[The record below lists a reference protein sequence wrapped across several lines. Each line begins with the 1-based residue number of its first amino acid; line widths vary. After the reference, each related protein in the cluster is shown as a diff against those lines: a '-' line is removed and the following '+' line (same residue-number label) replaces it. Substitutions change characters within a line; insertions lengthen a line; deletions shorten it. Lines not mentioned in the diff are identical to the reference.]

1 MASESPSAAFSF
13 RRVKGD
19 ESNWLVGTLAAVA
32 TVALI
37 TGLIYPIKTIASPIS
52 AGILYLLAVL
62 LISSFWG
69 ARLGVFTAVLS
80 GLAFNWFHIPPT
92 GRFTIAKDQDA
103 VAFITFLVVAIVVS
117 AIADRA
123 RRRTLEAEQR
133 RLEADLSAETARLL
147 LGGSSVSE
155 ALPTVT
161 HRLSQVL
168 ELPSAAIELSVV
180 PADERRIAFRLIDGR
195 NQIGTLLLP
204 SGTSGATR
212 ERVET
217 RIVPALETLLAAALH
232 RETLMSEVVESQALR
247 RSDEMKTAL
256 LRTISHDLRSP
267 LTAISTAGDALGS
280 PNLSDDDREQLSAAV
295 TEEAARLSTLVNQL
309 LDLSRLQAGAA
320 EPRRDWCSVEEI
332 VREAIEQLDAPAEKF
347 NVNFDPDTPLV
358 RADAAQLERA
368 FANLL
373 ANSVRHS
380 ADKPVSVQV
389 HAGRERIVVRVSNQ
403 GPGIPSAELPRIF
416 EPFYRGDQ
424 QTGHSGSGLGLAI
437 VKGFVEANDG
447 TVRAESLPGQGATF
461 VVELPI
467 EAMPAASGEPAR
479 SGS

>member
-1 MASESPSAAFSF
+1 MARDSFSAGLMPRDDRSWVAGVFASI
-13 RRVKGD
+13 
-19 ESNWLVGTLAAVA
+19 AA
-32 TVALI
+32 VALI
-37 TGLIYPIKTIASPIS
+37 TGVIYPIKTIGSPIS

-62 LISSFWG
+62 LIASFWG
-69 ARLGVFTAVLS
+69 LRLGVFTAVIS

-92 GRFTIAKDQDA
+92 GQFTIAKDQDG

-147 LGGSSVSE
+147 LGGRSVEE

-161 HRLSQVL
+161 HRLAQVL
-168 ELPSAAIELSVV
+168 ELPSAAIELSVGGG
-180 PADERRIAFRLIDGR
+180 DERRIAFPLRDEVA
-195 NQIGTLLLP
+195 QIGTLLLP
-204 SGTSGATR
+204 VGISSATS

-232 RETLMSEVVESQALR
+232 RERLLAEVVESQAIR

-267 LTAISTAGDALGS
+267 LTAIATAGDALGS
-280 PNLSDDDREQLSAAV
+280 SSLSDEDREQLSAAV
-295 TEEAARLSTLVNQL
+295 TEEAARLSTVVSQL

-320 EPRRDWCSVEEI
+320 EPKRDWFSVEEI
-332 VREAIEQLDAPAEKF
+332 VREAIEQLGAPTGKF
-347 NVNFDPDTPLV
+347 VLSFDPGMPFV

-373 ANSVRHS
+373 ANSLRHS
-380 ADKPVSVQV
+380 VDKPVTVQV
-389 HAGRERIVVRVSNQ
+389 HQSSGRIVVRVSNQ
-403 GPGIPSAELPRIF
+403 GPGIPSAELERIF
-416 EPFYRGDQ
+416 EPFYRGEKKSD
-424 QTGHSGSGLGLAI
+424 HSGSGLGLAI
-437 VKGFVEANDG
+437 VRGFVEANG
-447 TVRAESLPGQGATF
+447 GSVHAESLPGQGATF
-461 VVELPI
+461 VVDLPL
-467 EAMPAASGEPAR
+467 ENTPAATGAPAR
-479 SGS
+479 SAT

>member
-1 MASESPSAAFSF
+1 MAREF
-13 RRVKGD
+13 RTAVTRKRGATD
-19 ESNWLVGTLAAVA
+19 GGGSWLAGLLASVAAVS
-32 TVALI
+32 LI
-37 TGLIYPIKTIASPIS
+37 TGVIYPIKTIAPPIS
-52 AGILYLLAVL
+52 VGILYLLAVL

-69 ARLGVFTAVLS
+69 ARLGVFTAVIS

-92 GRFTIAKDQDA
+92 GEFTIAKDQDG

-123 RRRTLEAEQR
+123 RRRTIEAEQR

-147 LGGSSVSE
+147 LGGSSVEE

-161 HRLSQVL
+161 HRLAQVL
-168 ELPSAAIELSVV
+168 ELPSAAIELAVV
-180 PADERRIAFRLIDGR
+180 SGDERRNAFRLIDGR

-204 SGTSGATR
+204 VGISNATTD
-212 ERVET
+212 RVET

-232 RETLMSEVVESQALR
+232 REALMGEVVESQALR

-267 LTAISTAGDALGS
+267 LTAISTAGEALGS
-280 PNLSDDDREQLSAAV
+280 PNISDDDRAQLSAAV
-295 TEEAARLSTLVNQL
+295 TEEAARLSTLVSQL

-320 EPRRDWCSVEEI
+320 EPRRDWCSIEEI
-332 VREAIEQLDAPAEKF
+332 VREAIEQLGEPAEKF
-347 NVNFDPDTPLV
+347 DVAFDPDTPLL

-373 ANSVRHS
+373 ANSIRHS
-380 ADKPVSVQV
+380 VDKPVSVQV

-403 GPGIPSAELPRIF
+403 GPGIPGAELSRIF
-416 EPFYRGDQ
+416 EPFYRGM
-424 QTGHSGSGLGLAI
+424 TRAGHSGSGLGLAI

-447 TVRAESLPGQGATF
+447 DVRAESLPGQGATF
-461 VVELPI
+461 IVELPV
-467 EAMPAASGEPAR
+467 ERTPAAAGETA
-479 SGS
+479 GSTS

>member
-1 MASESPSAAFSF
+1 MARDSLSAGHLTRDDRSWIT
-13 RRVKGD
+13 G
-19 ESNWLVGTLAAVA
+19 LIAAIA
-32 TVALI
+32 SVALI
-37 TGLIYPIKTIASPIS
+37 TGVIYPVKTIASPIS

-62 LISSFWG
+62 LIASFWG
-69 ARLGVFTAVLS
+69 LRLGVFTAVIS

-92 GRFTIAKDQDA
+92 GEFTIAKDQDG
-103 VAFITFLVVAIVVS
+103 VAFITFLAVAIVVS

-147 LGGSSVSE
+147 LGGSNVEE

-161 HRLSQVL
+161 HRLAQVL
-168 ELPSAAIELSVV
+168 ELPSASIELSVV
-180 PADERRIAFRLIDGR
+180 AADERRVAFRLIDDR
-195 NQIGTLLLP
+195 RQIGTLLLP
-204 SGTSGATR
+204 VGISSTTS
-212 ERVET
+212 ERVTT

-232 RETLMSEVVESQALR
+232 RETLMNEVVESQAVR

-267 LTAISTAGDALGS
+267 LTAISTAGEALAS
-280 PNLSDDDREQLSAAV
+280 PNLSNEDREQLSAAV
-295 TEEAARLSTLVNQL
+295 TEEAARLSTLVSQL

-332 VREAIEQLDAPAEKF
+332 LREAIEQLDAPAEKF
-347 NVNFDPDTPLV
+347 ALTFDPETPLV

-380 ADKPVSVQV
+380 VDKPVSVQV
-389 HAGRERIVVRVSNQ
+389 HAGPERIVVRVSNQ
-403 GPGIPSAELPRIF
+403 GPGIPGAELSRIF

-424 QTGHSGSGLGLAI
+424 KTGHSGSGLGLAI
-437 VKGFVEANDG
+437 VKGFVEANG
-447 TVRAESLPGQGATF
+447 GAVRAESLPGQGATF

-467 EAMPAASGEPAR
+467 EAVPAASGEPA
-479 SGS
+479 GSTT